1 MHHKKKLRS
10 IIIVILLILVG
21 TLTIAYSGFTQVL
34 TINGTAKVIN
44 QGTWDL
50 VFENISTMNTT
61 GYATGTRSRD
71 ETEKNIVFS
80 CEFVAYGD
88 SCSFTAN
95 LSNRG
100 TIDAVLKSYE
110 IIITENG
117 SEVYRGTNTNFVDE
131 TITVD
136 FTNSLD
142 VNQTIASG
150 VKKQVG
156 ISVTLN
162 PDAYATATD
171 NYSIRISYNFEQV
184 AK

>member
-1 MHHKKKLRS
+1 MHQRKKMRNI
-10 IIIVILLILVG
+10 IIIVLLILVF
-21 TLTIAYSGFTQVL
+21 TMSIAYAGFSQLL
-34 TINGTAKVIN
+34 TVNGTAKLIN

-50 VFENISTMNTT
+50 AFENISTMNTT

-100 TIDAVLKSYE
+100 TIDAILKSYQ
-110 IIITENG
+110 ITISENG
-117 SEVYRGTNTNFVDE
+117 AEVYSGDNLNFTDE

-136 FTNSLD
+136 FTNNLD
-142 VNQTIASG
+142 VNSSLPAG
-150 VKKQVG
+150 NKEEVG
-156 ISVTLN
+156 ISVSLN
-162 PDAYATATD
+162 PDAQAAATD
-171 NYSIRISYNFEQV
+171 NYSIKISYNFEQ
-184 AK
+184 APK

>member
-1 MHHKKKLRS
+1 MHRKKKLRN
-10 IIIVILLILVG
+10 IIILVLVILVFSLSV
-21 TLTIAYSGFTQVL
+21 AYAGFYQVL
-34 TINGTAKVIN
+34 TINGSVKLLN

-50 VFENISTMNTT
+50 AFENISSMNTT

-110 IIITENG
+110 IVISENG
-117 SEVYRGTNTNFVDE
+117 AEVYRGTDTNFSDE

-136 FTNSLD
+136 FTNNLD
-142 VNQTIASG
+142 VNSNLLAG
-150 VKKQVG
+150 NKKEVG
-156 ISVTLN
+156 ISVVLK
-162 PDAYATATD
+162 PDAYAATTD
-171 NYSIRISYNFEQV
+171 NYSIRIAYNFEQV
-184 AK
+184 PK